1 MTDDDDFD
9 AKLVAAAFASAA
21 DKGWH
26 RVSAAQAARDAG
38 LDLAHAR
45 LRFPTRRSI
54 LKRFGQ
60 MADTYALEGAPAEAA
75 ADTVK
80 DRLFDLMMRRID
92 FLQNHRGGVIALA
105 RLAPLEPGLSA
116 WLACATLDSMGW
128 LLEGAGVSAQ
138 GIPGA
143 LRKRGLA
150 AVWVWGLRAWLR
162 DESADLAATMAAVD
176 AALSKA
182 DGIAARFTPPGAAPG
197 AVPGRK
203 PQAAGIAPDAD
214 TIAPPRFPDPGAP
227 PAAAPGI

>member
-21 DKGWH
+21 VHGWH
-26 RVSAAQAARDAG
+26 RVSAASAAREAG
-38 LDLAHAR
+38 LDLARAR

-60 MADTYALEGAPAEAA
+60 MADMYALEDAASEPA

-80 DRLFDLMMRRID
+80 DRLFDLMMRRFD
-92 FLQNHRGGVIALA
+92 FVQNHRGGVIALA
-105 RLAPLEPGLSA
+105 RLAPLEPGLGP
-116 WLACATLDSMGW
+116 WLACRTLDSMGW
-128 LLEGAGVSAQ
+128 LLEGAGVSAR
-138 GIPGA
+138 GIRGA

-150 AVWVWGLRAWLR
+150 AVWAWGLRAWLR

-182 DGIAARFTPPGAAPG
+182 DGIAARFTFRGRKPGAAE
-197 AVPGRK
+197 
-203 PQAAGIAPDAD
+203 PQATEPSTEIQPAL
-214 TIAPPRFPDPGAP
+214 PPFGPPGTPPAGAP
-227 PAAAPGI
+227 GV